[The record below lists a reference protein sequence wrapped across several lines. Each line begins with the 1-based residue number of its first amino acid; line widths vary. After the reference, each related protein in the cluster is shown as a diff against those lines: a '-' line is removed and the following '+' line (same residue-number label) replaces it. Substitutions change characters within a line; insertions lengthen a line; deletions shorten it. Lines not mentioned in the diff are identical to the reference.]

1 MESIEFKVFL
11 MGIWVNIQDFI
22 REFLFEF
29 PYLF

>member
-11 MGIWVNIQDFI
+11 MGIWVNIQDLI